1 MGLIR
6 MLACLLEN
14 RMTILSIGE
23 ILWDV
28 FPDTVKLGGAPFNF
42 AVHAHRLGHRVIFLS
57 AVGDDE
63 RGRVAIERAAALG
76 LSTEFIQTVADQPTG
91 SVSVR
96 LNSEGHPDFTIH
108 RPA

>member
-1 MGLIR
+1 MRDRRRSIVPIR
-6 MLACLLEN
+6 MIGWLLEN
-14 RMTILSIGE
+14 EVTIFTIGE

-28 FPDTVKLGGAPFNF
+28 FPDNLRLGGAPFNF

-57 AVGDDE
+57 AVGNDE

-96 LNSEGHPDFTIH
+96 L
-108 RPA
+108 